1 MTIEVIGA
9 GFGRTGTMSL
19 KVALEELGFG
29 PCYHMIELFGHPEHV
44 PMWDAASRGKPVD
57 WEELFNGY
65 RATTDWP
72 ACSFYEELMERYP
85 DAKVILTVRDPDR
98 WYESTYNT
106 IYNIRKMVSSPIF
119 RLAGLFRPGM
129 GLAAR
134 MNDRL
139 IWEDTFGGSLE
150 DRGHAIRVFERH
162 NEEVEERVPPEKLL
176 VYEVNEGWEPLCNF
190 LGVEVPE
197 NRPFP
202 HLNDS
207 DTFRRMVRRRLA
219 IALTAPLAVVSLAG
233 LILLR
238 LRKRHRH

>member
-19 KVALEELGFG
+19 KVALEELGVG

-44 PMWDAASRGKPVD
+44 ELWEAASQGKAVNWD
-57 WEELFNGY
+57 ELFNDY

-72 ACSFYEELMERYP
+72 ACSFYEQLMEKYP

-106 IYNIRKMVSSPIF
+106 IYGMRRMISSPIF
-119 RLAGLFRPGM
+119 RLAAPLRPG
-129 GLAAR
+129 LRRAAK

-150 DRGHAIRVFERH
+150 DRERAIKVFERH
-162 NEEVEERVPPEKLL
+162 NEEVKERVPPDKLL
-176 VYEVNEGWEPLCNF
+176 VYEVKEGWEPLCKF
-190 LGVEVPE
+190 LGVEVPK
-197 NRPFP
+197 NKLFP
-202 HLNDS
+202 HLNDT
-207 DTFRRMVRRRLA
+207 DTFRKMIRRRLTF
-219 IALTAPLAVVSLAG
+219 ALAAPMVVLSLAG
-233 LILLR
+233 LILL
-238 LRKRHRH
+238 LRRRRRR